1 MRLYSLD
8 SASTFKIGQ
17 ISSWLLLNLVED
29 ILDMAKFTAKTF
41 QLTIEQFKLETV
53 LSEIEYIFG
62 FQCAEKK
69 LGFKI
74 DWEPSIANIVYNSDV
89 KRLKRVLI
97 NLVSNS
103 LKFTETGD
111 IVVKVR
117 KCLVDRQTFIKFNFI
132 DTGVGISKHDIPKL
146 FKYASFTSYFPCN

>member
-53 LSEIEYIFG
+53 LNEIEYIFG
-62 FQCAEKK
+62 FQWAEKR

-74 DWEPSIANIVYNSDV
+74 DLEPSIANIVYNSDV

-97 NLVSNS
+97 NLLSNS

-117 KCLVDRQTFIKFNFI
+117 KCLVDRQTFIKFNVI

-146 FKYASFTSYFPCN
+146 FKYASFTSHFPCN